1 MLILCD
7 DLTVNSDNVF
17 CFKLHEFEKG
27 ECGILALHSG
37 FIAISE
43 GRKIYKDSVEIA
55 RYNSLFDA
63 CIALSKLD
71 NALING
77 DKYYDLQEK

>member
-1 MLILCD
+1 MIILCD

-43 GRKIYKDSVEIA
+43 GRKIYKDSVVIA
-55 RYNSLFDA
+55 RYESLFDA